1 MNGMSAA
8 FGVARRGR
16 PALMFGAVLLA
27 VAVLHFTP
35 LRERLDGT
43 ALDLTQRVVRA
54 VAPRPAVEEVI
65 VIVGIDEETERRFP
79 EPFALWHKRLG
90 EALEAIALGNPRL
103 VALDIAL
110 PERSYD
116 SLVPGLDAELIRGL
130 VAAKHPDR
138 LVIGLRLNARGK
150 PQKID
155 NLLLAVVGADAVG
168 LAYVIVDRDGTA
180 RRFEPLRGKDATTLP
195 LLAERIGMKL
205 GIEQRAGIVD
215 FAAGKVL
222 DYVPL
227 HDVVAWARE
236 RPEALAQAFA
246 GKVVLVGKVGPDEDA
261 VRQPLSIASWAPGAS
276 APPGVVLLAQTVR
289 AMQSGRIVTELA
301 WPALGALVAICAA
314 VVLVGG
320 GVRRTW
326 TVAALLL
333 AGVLLLV
340 YFAYLAGV
348 FVPPTAA
355 IAAVLLGA
363 TVRTSAD
370 AVEHRR
376 FRLAIEGQF
385 AGYVSQNLL
394 DAIVAGNVDPRQPR
408 RYTGLGF
415 LFADLR
421 GFTTLTERIPAE
433 EALALLNRYYEAI
446 TPAIHQFQGTI
457 DNFRGDGILAIFG
470 APVTAPDGPRQAVL
484 AAREMFVRLAV
495 LNQTLAAEGREP
507 LEMGIGLSA
516 GDAVAGNVG
525 TASRYGYSAIG
536 DAVNVSA
543 RLQSLCKPRG
553 MRIVASEPV
562 ARACWEELPFVALGR
577 VELAGHA
584 PVEAFGVPKSSDKL
598 PDEMREKSL
607 GPADFYA

>member
-1 MNGMSAA
+1 MNSMSAA
-8 FGVARRGR
+8 FGVARSGR

-27 VAVLHFTP
+27 VAALHVTP

-54 VAPRPAVEEVI
+54 VAPRPAVEDVVVI
-65 VIVGIDEETERRFP
+65 GIDEETERRFP

-90 EALEAIALGNPRL
+90 EALDAIALGNPRL

-116 SLVPGLDAELIRGL
+116 SLVPGLNAELIRGL

-138 LVIGLRLNARGK
+138 LVVGLRLNARGK

-195 LLAERIGMKL
+195 LLTERIAMKL

-215 FAAGKVL
+215 FAAGKLL
-222 DYVPL
+222 DYVP
-227 HDVVAWARE
+227 HARC
-236 RPEALAQAFA
+236 RR
-246 GKVVLVGKVGPDEDA
+246 VGARAPGGSRCKRSRARWCWSARSGPDEDA

-314 VVLVGG
+314 VVLIGG
-320 GVRRTW
+320 GVWRTW

-333 AGVLLLV
+333 AGVVARGVLRLSGGCV
-340 YFAYLAGV
+340 RAADHCDRRRPAGRHG
-348 FVPPTAA
+348 PA
-355 IAAVLLGA
+355 
-363 TVRTSAD
+363 SAD

-376 FRLAIEGQF
+376 FRLAIERQF

-421 GFTTLTERIPAE
+421 GFTTMTERIPAE
-433 EALALLNRYYEAI
+433 EVLALAQPLLRSHHARD
-446 TPAIHQFQGTI
+446 PPVRRDDRQLPWRRHP
-457 DNFRGDGILAIFG
+457 GDLRRAAPG
-470 APVTAPDGPRQAVL
+470 AGRAAAGRPR
-484 AAREMFVRLAV
+484 
-495 LNQTLAAEGREP
+495 
-507 LEMGIGLSA
+507 
-516 GDAVAGNVG
+516 
-525 TASRYGYSAIG
+525 
-536 DAVNVSA
+536 SA
-543 RLQSLCKPRG
+543 RDVCAPGSL
-553 MRIVASEPV
+553 EPGPDSGR
-562 ARACWEELPFVALGR
+562 ART
-577 VELAGHA
+577 AGHGEWA
-584 PVEAFGVPKSSDKL
+584 
-598 PDEMREKSL
+598 
-607 GPADFYA
+607 